1 MKRFLTNKLNQVLVL
16 VLTIAALLT
25 GQEAAANS
33 EITYNGQGYTI
44 FDDREY
50 YTATIGSMNCASHI
64 FINLVDNV
72 YDGHHYTYWLMEED
86 RFTEKFIEFYSDD
99 ILVPKGYRLRTGMLT
114 DIHPNR
120 RPKSWTLKGKKRE
133 EDEWIVLATV
143 TGDTQ
148 LPAAMEKSADY
159 WIADNTEPCRYFR
172 FEITEIQDREKIQV
186 TKHKS
191 ITQYVMELSDLQ
203 IIGDKYDLSYDL
215 DYARFSGIP
224 YNYDYTGKD
233 IVPNVT
239 VYNFYGATLTEGKDY
254 TLSYTFNGETV
265 TAAHDIGTYTATATA
280 ISPCVGQHSFT
291 FRVVEALLGEGTEEN
306 PYLIS
311 NANDWYLFD
320 KKYIQNEHSDAYFKL
335 ADDFDNSKE
344 PITEMIATDKN
355 NPFRATLD
363 GNGRTL
369 HIALKSNSDDGC
381 APFRYLKAATFR
393 KLTVAGYAA
402 TSSKNCASIAVENL
416 NDGDNFTTIAD
427 CYSKVFVTSNKE
439 GDGTNGGFVA
449 LNHGKLSFLR
459 SAFLGR
465 LLGKTATGNGGFV
478 GWNDDGCELKF
489 RQCIF
494 DPIWVTMSETD
505 SKTFS
510 RYDTTKPRFPDP
522 ESYFTYTEWGTNQG
536 TQAVAL
542 TTPPAN
548 LGNVEAI
555 DGKMTRYEHG
565 LQYDGIFYVT
575 NLGFYDD
582 ANNSALLR
590 EANGRRVNVTLTGRT
605 LFKDGNW
612 NALCL
617 PFDLGSD
624 YVANFLGNGGKLM
637 ELDTEGEYASNR
649 APAENGTSQTGFD
662 PATGTLRLYFKEATE
677 IKAGT
682 PYIIKWPSG
691 TDITNG
697 EFPDVIIDNSTDALI
712 RQNVESADGRVLFSG
727 TFSPVELP
735 NGDKSNLF
743 FASGN
748 ELQCPGTDGYLLK
761 SFRAF
766 FHVDLS
772 DGASIN
778 AIDLHFG
785 NEGEATGIINC
796 QLSIVNSSE
805 ADVWY
810 SLDGRKIANGQK
822 PKAKGLYINNG
833 KKIIIK

>member
-1 MKRFLTNKLNQVLVL
+1 M
-16 VLTIAALLT
+16 
-25 GQEAAANS
+25 
-33 EITYNGQGYTI
+33 
-44 FDDREY
+44 
-50 YTATIGSMNCASHI
+50 
-64 FINLVDNV
+64 
-72 YDGHHYTYWLMEED
+72 
-86 RFTEKFIEFYSDD
+86 
-99 ILVPKGYRLRTGMLT
+99 
-114 DIHPNR
+114 
-120 RPKSWTLKGKKRE
+120 
-133 EDEWIVLATV
+133 
-143 TGDTQ
+143 
-148 LPAAMEKSADY
+148 
-159 WIADNTEPCRYFR
+159 
-172 FEITEIQDREKIQV
+172 
-186 TKHKS
+186 
-191 ITQYVMELSDLQ
+191 
-203 IIGDKYDLSYDL
+203 
-215 DYARFSGIP
+215 
-224 YNYDYTGKD
+224 
-233 IVPNVT
+233 
-239 VYNFYGATLTEGKDY
+239 
-254 TLSYTFNGETV
+254 
-265 TAAHDIGTYTATATA
+265 
-280 ISPCVGQHSFT
+280 
-291 FRVVEALLGEGTEEN
+291 
-306 PYLIS
+306 
-311 NANDWYLFD
+311 
-320 KKYIQNEHSDAYFKL
+320 
-335 ADDFDNSKE
+335 
-344 PITEMIATDKN
+344 
-355 NPFRATLD
+355 
-363 GNGRTL
+363 
-369 HIALKSNSDDGC
+369 
-381 APFRYLKAATFR
+381 
-393 KLTVAGYAA
+393 
-402 TSSKNCASIAVENL
+402 
-416 NDGDNFTTIAD
+416 
-427 CYSKVFVTSNKE
+427 
-439 GDGTNGGFVA
+439 
-449 LNHGKLSFLR
+449 NHGKLSFLR

-494 DPIWVTMSETD
+494 DPLWVTMSETD

-522 ESYFTYTEWGTNQG
+522 ESYFTYTGWGTDQG

-542 TTPPAN
+542 TARPAN

-605 LFKDGNW
+605 LFKDSNW

-677 IKAGT
+677 IKTGT

-805 ADVWY
+805 ADAWY